1 MITKYGLCMRR
12 MVSSNYYRL
21 DIKITIFTTKKKNK
35 IANSQPHQNHHRQKH
50 KPNTCRVASLV
61 CDDYTNPNDMTF
73 IREEALLDYH
83 NKDAIKICILL
94 RELVDNLM
102 NRGAEDGE
110 NDAR

>member
-1 MITKYGLCMRR
+1 
-12 MVSSNYYRL
+12 
-21 DIKITIFTTKKKNK
+21 
-35 IANSQPHQNHHRQKH
+35 
-50 KPNTCRVASLV
+50 
-61 CDDYTNPNDMTF
+61 MTF